1 VKYTQPFKFSLYE
14 DFWIYIV
21 IYCLKILILI
31 SL

>member
-21 IYCLKILILI
+21 IYCL
-31 SL
+31 